1 MYKFSE
7 HKNQRYGRNTRRMG
21 KKRTEKKER
30 KRKRE
35 TGEMGGEVGAG
46 VVGEAKQK
54 DVMKSERVENHG
66 GTPAVAHPPGTHTAT
81 GAPSKAPPQ
90 FKLICRNTSHIP
102 AAILALP
109 NAVLVTFAASL
120 PPE

>member
-1 MYKFSE
+1 MD
-7 HKNQRYGRNTRRMG
+7 KNGA
-21 KKRTEKKER
+21 EKKE
-30 KRKRE
+30 KSCGERE
-35 TGEMGGEVGAG
+35 ELEEGSEIMDKNRAEKKEKSCREREKLEEGEGN
-46 VVGEAKQK
+46 
-54 DVMKSERVENHG
+54 RG